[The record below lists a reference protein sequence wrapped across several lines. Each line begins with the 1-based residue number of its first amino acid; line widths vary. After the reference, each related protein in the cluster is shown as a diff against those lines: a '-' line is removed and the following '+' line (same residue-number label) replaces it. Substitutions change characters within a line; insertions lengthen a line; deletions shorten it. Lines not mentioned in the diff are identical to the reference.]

1 MQVGIHARWTLKGEC
16 LGIRVDGATVVTN
29 HVDLHDEF
37 GTRKRV
43 PVGYYL
49 RKIARAVGHLA
60 LGRFSRPRRFCPK
73 QAVLP
78 GGIPYHHRKSH
89 NAKSERPLLK
99 IFPQSSLG

>member
-43 PVGYYL
+43 PVGYYS

-78 GGIPYHHRKSH
+78 GVYHTITEKVTMQ
-89 NAKSERPLLK
+89 NPNVLY
-99 IFPQSSLG
+99 